1 MVLDFPWA
9 QLGGSLIQ
17 VLSCNFRSWMG
28 LESHSHIWWL
38 VLALAMKLS
47 WGC

>member
-9 QLGGSLIQ
+9 QLGGFLF
-17 VLSCNFRSWMG
+17 NFRSWMG

-38 VLALAMKLS
+38 VLTLALNLS